1 MNYKKGI
8 KALIAKKR
16 KKRKNGRNGRAY
28 QQIPTVTAGQEN
40 PVGGN

>member
-1 MNYKKGI
+1 MKFKKGI

-16 KKRKNGRNGRAY
+16 KNGRNGDVY
-28 QQIPTVTAGQEN
+28 GQIPTSNGAEN